1 MEITPF
7 KINQGRA
14 VSALF
19 LMEREAFLETLFEKN
34 DHIFGIITSIN
45 KNRTWPENGYCIT
58 FEE

>member
-1 MEITPF
+1 MEITPV

-19 LMEREAFLETLFEKN
+19 LMERNAFLKTLLKKK
-34 DHIFGIITSIN
+34 DRIFGIITSIN